1 MNRANRH
8 ARAQGFTLIEL
19 LVAIAI
25 LALVAVLSWRGLDQ
39 ILRARETVAAA
50 MEKERALVQFFDQFG
65 LDARAAAAD
74 DVIGAPAVRVHQNQS
89 QIARHFDVS
98 GQAPRVQLVRYYRQG
113 QRMIRAASPLL
124 ESRAALHSA
133 LAEPV
138 SVEAGWSA
146 VTLMRDTLAFNVR
159 IWMPKLGWGDQMSA
173 TQRPASPTK
182 DSAAGNSIHPR
193 SVTGI
198 EIQARCAGM
207 RRALTRIALVGEW
220 QPIDEMTSKKRARG
234 AALMTALFVVAL
246 AALLVSGLLW
256 RQHVQIRRLENERLM
271 MRALGAAASVDY
283 LGGVWAVPL
292 APTHLSDVLGRAGD
306 AVRAQAGEDTELS
319 GWVEDAQAKFNLR
332 NLVGASAS
340 GQWQPD
346 IVQIKNFQRL
356 LSILK
361 LEPELA
367 NAAAAHLRAALAGL
381 HPPEA
386 QTEPNDEAEDANP
399 STQPLFLDDLA
410 MLLDVP
416 GFSREV
422 IARLAPFVTVLPQ
435 RSAVNV
441 NTARAEVI
449 AALFEGLG
457 LANAQTLAE
466 QREQI
471 FFVHTADF
479 VNRARAISGAP
490 LPLNANAQQF
500 DVKTRFLIIHGR
512 IRHGRVQLA
521 RDAWVYRD
529 RAARKARIVRVRDAE

>member
-74 DVIGAPAVRVHQNQS
+74 DVIGAPAVRVHQNQL

-98 GQAPRVQLVRYYRQG
+98 GQAPRVQLIRYYRQG

-207 RRALTRIALVGEW
+207 RRALTRIALVGE
-220 QPIDEMTSKKRARG
+220 
-234 AALMTALFVVAL
+234 
-246 AALLVSGLLW
+246 
-256 RQHVQIRRLENERLM
+256 
-271 MRALGAAASVDY
+271 
-283 LGGVWAVPL
+283 
-292 APTHLSDVLGRAGD
+292 
-306 AVRAQAGEDTELS
+306 
-319 GWVEDAQAKFNLR
+319 
-332 NLVGASAS
+332 
-340 GQWQPD
+340 
-346 IVQIKNFQRL
+346 
-356 LSILK
+356 
-361 LEPELA
+361 
-367 NAAAAHLRAALAGL
+367 
-381 HPPEA
+381 
-386 QTEPNDEAEDANP
+386 
-399 STQPLFLDDLA
+399 
-410 MLLDVP
+410 
-416 GFSREV
+416 
-422 IARLAPFVTVLPQ
+422 
-435 RSAVNV
+435 
-441 NTARAEVI
+441 
-449 AALFEGLG
+449 
-457 LANAQTLAE
+457 
-466 QREQI
+466 
-471 FFVHTADF
+471 
-479 VNRARAISGAP
+479 
-490 LPLNANAQQF
+490 
-500 DVKTRFLIIHGR
+500 
-512 IRHGRVQLA
+512 
-521 RDAWVYRD
+521 
-529 RAARKARIVRVRDAE
+529 